1 MDGLTQLLR
10 MLTRYLNDNEL
21 FYAFTGELA
30 LHMLGSGEQV
40 RTVELTA
47 NLTPEERARL
57 LNFLQQEG
65 FSTEQRWRGP
75 IMMRHR
81 TTGMGLRLR
90 LAGSRAELAAIGR
103 RVPVTLGF
111 EHFFIPA
118 TEDLLLDLVND
129 QDIAQDR
136 IVPIYLKWRNYLDM
150 SYMVAA
156 ARSRGIYDRFIRMKM
171 RAEK

>member
-1 MDGLTQLLR
+1 MDALTQLLR
-10 MLTRYLNDNEL
+10 MLTRYHNENEL

-47 NLTPEERARL
+47 NLTSEERARL
-57 LNFLQQEG
+57 LNFLEQEG
-65 FSTEQRWRGP
+65 LTTEHRWRGP
-75 IMMRHR
+75 VMMRHR

-90 LAGSRAELAAIGR
+90 LADSRAELAAIGR

-118 TEDLLLDLVND
+118 TEDLLLDLIND
-129 QDIAQDR
+129 KDVAQER
-136 IVPIYLKWRNYLDM
+136 IVPVYLKWRNYLDM

-171 RAEK
+171 KAEK